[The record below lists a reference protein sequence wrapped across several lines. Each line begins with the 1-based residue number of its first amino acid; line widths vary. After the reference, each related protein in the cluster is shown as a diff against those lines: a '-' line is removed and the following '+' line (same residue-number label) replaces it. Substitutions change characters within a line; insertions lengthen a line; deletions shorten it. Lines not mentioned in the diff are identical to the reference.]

1 METASGDRDR
11 IIQEPQRYLGSL
23 GPRFYVA
30 TGLGALTASM
40 IIVRAYHRVSPQRTD
55 GGEAA
60 RHCDPA
66 RLPITR

>member
-1 METASGDRDR
+1 MIIVGLVTIMETASGDRDR

-40 IIVRAYHRVSPQRTD
+40 IIVRAYHRVSPRQRAAV
-55 GGEAA
+55 EA
-60 RHCDPA
+60 RPS
-66 RLPITR
+66 L